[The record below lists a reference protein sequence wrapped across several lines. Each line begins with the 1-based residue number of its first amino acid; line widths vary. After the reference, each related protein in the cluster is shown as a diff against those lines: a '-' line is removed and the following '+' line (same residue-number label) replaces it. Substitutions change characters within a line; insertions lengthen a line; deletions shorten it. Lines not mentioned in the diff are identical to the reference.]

1 MPATAIIPAYQAA
14 ATIAD
19 TVRAARSIPGVAQ
32 VVVVDDGS
40 GDETA
45 DAARSAGADTVIA
58 LPSNRGKGAALRAGL
73 DAAQHE
79 VILFLDADL
88 GDSAG
93 AAAPLLD
100 ALSTGADMSIAVLP
114 SRPRSGGLGLALG
127 LARAAIRLLAGL
139 HMAAPMSGQRAL
151 TKTLAE
157 HIAIAPRFGVEVA
170 LTVEAAHAGAAIREI
185 PLPLDH
191 SHTGRTL
198 PGFLHRGRQFADI
211 LRFLLLA
218 AYGLAWPALPRAAA
232 CGRLALLLLALGGLL
247 SAGVLSPSP
256 AAPAIGLAIAA
267 AILLWLPLLWL
278 TSVSLGLRKPNY
290 LGRTLPAAAGLLF
303 PVVGIFVLA
312 LIPIRSPLRPAA
324 LLTLAAFGA
333 LGLLD
338 DLFGARSQARG
349 LRGHLLALLHGRLT
363 TGMLKAIGGLVAGL
377 AAGAILHPGRPAL
390 IAADALLIALSA
402 NLLNLLDLRP
412 GRALKGFALL
422 SLPALALSPA
432 SVPLLGPLLAA
443 GAVSAPPDLAG
454 RTMMGDVGANTL
466 GAALGLALASSL
478 APAEHLAAIILLLA
492 FHLLCERLSLTA
504 LIARS
509 RPLSYLDRLG
519 TTHLP
524 PFTPNREAPAT

>member
-1 MPATAIIPAYQAA
+1 MPATAIIPAYRAA

-19 TVRAARSIPGVAQ
+19 TVRAARSLPGVAQ
-32 VVVVDDGS
+32 TVVVDDGS
-40 GDETA
+40 DDGTA
-45 DAARSAGADTVIA
+45 DIARSAGADLVIA
-58 LPSNRGKGAALRAGL
+58 LPSNRGKGAALQAGL
-73 DAAQHE
+73 DAAHNDAL
-79 VILFLDADL
+79 LFLDADL
-88 GDSAG
+88 GATAG

-100 ALSTGADMSIAVLP
+100 ALSDGAHMSIAVLP
-114 SRPRSGGLGLALG
+114 ARPRSGGLGLALA

-151 TKTLAE
+151 TKTLAR
-157 HIAIAPRFGVEVA
+157 HTGIAPRFGVEVG

-218 AYGLAWPALPRAAA
+218 GYGLGWPALPRAATL
-232 CGRLALLLLALGGLL
+232 GRLALLLLALGGLL
-247 SAGVLSPSP
+247 AAGALTSPP

-267 AILLWLPLLWL
+267 AIVLWLPLLWL
-278 TSVSLGLRKPNY
+278 TSVSLGLRKSNY
-290 LGRTLPAAAGLLF
+290 VGRTLPAAAGLIF
-303 PVVGIFVLA
+303 PVVGLLA
-312 LIPIRSPLRPAA
+312 LKLIPIGLPLGRAA
-324 LLTLAAFGA
+324 FLTVAAFGA

-349 LRGHLLALLHGRLT
+349 LRGHLVALLRGRLT
-363 TGMLKAIGGLVAGL
+363 TGMLKAIGGLAAAVAG
-377 AAGAILHPGRPAL
+377 GAILHPGRPAL
-390 IAADALLIALSA
+390 IAAAALLIALSA

-422 SLPALALSPA
+422 SLPALALSPG
-432 SVPLLGPLLAA
+432 SLHLLGPLLAA

-478 APAEHLAAIILLLA
+478 TPAGQLAAIILLLA
-492 FHLLCERLSLTA
+492 LHLLCERLSLTA

-509 RPLSYLDRLG
+509 RPLSHLDRLG
-519 TTHLP
+519 TAHLP
-524 PFTPNREAPAT
+524 PFPAKREASTT

>member
-1 MPATAIIPAYQAA
+1 MPATAIIPAYRAA
-14 ATIAD
+14 ATIAH
-19 TVRAARSIPGVAQ
+19 TVRAARSIPGVAE

-45 DAARSAGADTVIA
+45 DIARSAGADSVIA
-58 LPSNRGKGAALRAGL
+58 LPSNRGKGAALQAGL
-73 DAAQHE
+73 DAAHNE
-79 VILFLDADL
+79 AVLFLDADL
-88 GDSAG
+88 GHSAG
-93 AAAPLLD
+93 AAAPLLE
-100 ALSTGADMSIAVLP
+100 ALSAGADMSIAVLP
-114 SRPRSGGLGLALG
+114 TRPRPGGLGLALG

-139 HMAAPMSGQRAL
+139 RMAAPMSGQRAL
-151 TKTLAE
+151 TKTLAR
-157 HIAIAPRFGVEVA
+157 HVGIAPRFGVEVG

-218 AYGLAWPALPRAAA
+218 GHGLGWPSLPRAATL
-232 CGRLALLLLALGGLL
+232 GRLALLLLALGGLL
-247 SAGVLSPSP
+247 GAGALAPPP
-256 AAPAIGLAIAA
+256 AALALGPAVAA
-267 AILLWLPLLWL
+267 AIVLWLPLLWL
-278 TSVSLGLRKPNY
+278 TSVPLGLRKPNY
-290 LGRTLPAAAGLLF
+290 LGRSLPAAAGILF
-303 PVVGIFVLA
+303 PVVGLLVLA
-312 LIPIRSPLRPAA
+312 LVPTGPPLRSAA
-324 LLTLAAFGA
+324 LLTIAAFGA

-349 LRGHLLALLHGRLT
+349 LRGHLLALLRGRLT
-363 TGMLKAIGGLVAGL
+363 TGMVKALGGLAAGL

-390 IAADALLIALSA
+390 IVADALLIALAA
-402 NLLNLLDLRP
+402 NLVNLLDLRP

-422 SLPALALSPA
+422 SLPALALSPQ
-432 SVPLLGPLLAA
+432 SLYLLGPLLAA

-478 APAEHLAAIILLLA
+478 TPAGQLVAVILLLA
-492 FHLLCERLSLTA
+492 FHFLCERRSLTA
-504 LIARS
+504 LIAHS

-519 TTHLP
+519 TAHLP
-524 PFTPNREAPAT
+524 PLPPNREAPTT

>member
-1 MPATAIIPAYQAA
+1 MPAAAIIPAYRAA
-14 ATIAD
+14 ATIAA
-19 TVRAARSIPGVAQ
+19 TVRAARAIPGVAE
-32 VVVVDDGS
+32 VIVVDDGS

-45 DAARSAGADTVIA
+45 DIAHSAGAETV
-58 LPSNRGKGAALRAGL
+58 LSLTTNRGKGAALQAGL
-73 DAAQHE
+73 EAAQHE
-79 VILFLDADL
+79 TVLFLDADL

-100 ALSTGADMSIAVLP
+100 ALSSGADMSIAVLP
-114 SRPRSGGLGLALG
+114 SRPRSGGLGLAVG

-139 HMAAPMSGQRAL
+139 DMAAPMSGQRAL
-151 TKTLAE
+151 TKELAR
-157 HIAIAPRFGVEVA
+157 HIAIAPRFGVEVG

-198 PGFLHRGRQFADI
+198 PGFIHRGRQFADI
-211 LRFLLLA
+211 LRFLLPA
-218 AYGLAWPALPRAAA
+218 AYGLGWPALPQAAA
-232 CGRLALLLLALGGLL
+232 LGRLALLLLTLGGLL
-247 SAGVLSPSP
+247 AAGALAPPP
-256 AAPAIGLAIAA
+256 AAPAIGLAVAA
-267 AILLWLPLLWL
+267 AIVLWLPLLWL

-290 LGRTLPAAAGLLF
+290 LGRALPAAAGLLF
-303 PVVGIFVLA
+303 PVVGLLVLA
-312 LIPIRSPLRPAA
+312 LIPINPPLRPAA
-324 LLTLAAFGA
+324 LLTIAAFGA

-338 DLFGARSQARG
+338 DLFGVRSRARG
-349 LRGHLLALLHGRLT
+349 LRGHLLALLRGRLT
-363 TGMLKAIGGLVAGL
+363 TGMVKALGGLAAGL

-422 SLPALALSPA
+422 SIPAVALSPA
-432 SVPLLGPLLAA
+432 SLPLLGPLLAA

-478 APAEHLAAIILLLA
+478 TPAGQLAAIILLLA
-492 FHLLCERLSLTA
+492 LHLLCERLSLTA

-509 RPLSYLDRLG
+509 RPLSHLDRLG
-519 TTHLP
+519 TAHLP
-524 PFTPNREAPAT
+524 PFPAKREASTT